1 MMRSRTLL
9 YLAITLTVLH
19 PNQSFAII
27 ESWNNMA
34 VIKRATRNQEVLTVA
49 DTEEKGRGER
59 AEIPEGWPDFWEK
72 IFFRV

>member
-59 AEIPEGWPDFWEK
+59 EEIPEGWLHFWDK